1 MPRHPLK
8 APRLAPVAAALFLA
22 AAPPPF
28 IAAAHAQT
36 AAQTAAQA
44 PAPAASGFVGPLLA
58 SRVASNRN
66 DYAEAAE
73 YLARALRGDPTN
85 PFLVDSALI
94 AAIGLGD
101 FAAAARYAQDMANLG
116 APSQAAALTRV
127 SHAFVQERFGDV
139 VDALDAGPVG
149 GPLVDGLARAWAEL
163 GRGRMSDALAAF
175 ETVIRTEGMEV
186 FGQFNKA
193 IALAAVGDF
202 EGADFILSGEA
213 AGPLPLDRRGVIARA
228 QILSQLGRQAAA
240 VELLDAAFGAPLDEE
255 LTALRDSL
263 AAGEMLPFDMVRGA
277 ADGMAEVFY
286 MLAEALRG
294 DAGDEYTLIFARNAE
309 FLRPDHVPALLLTG
323 RLLTGIG
330 QHMLAVATYDRI
342 GRDDAQYHVA
352 QVGRADALFSAG
364 DAEAAIAAIEALLQT
379 HARFASIHITLG
391 DFLRRESRFAEATI
405 AYDAAI
411 ERLGTPAPGHWVVY
425 YTRAI
430 THERVGNWPEAE
442 ADFRK
447 ALELNPEE
455 PHVLNYLGYS
465 LVERREKL
473 DEALDM
479 IERAVA
485 GEPDNGY
492 ITDSLGWA
500 YYRLGRYE
508 EAVPV
513 MERAVELATTD
524 PVINDH
530 LGDVYW
536 AVGRVREAEF
546 QWRRALSYGP
556 SDDLDL
562 ERVRRKLEV
571 GLDQVLIEEGA
582 EPHLAGAHGN

>member
-1 MPRHPLK
+1 VTKNPPKRVPR
-8 APRLAPVAAALFLA
+8 ARLALAVVAGFGLLVGLAPGSTGQAL
-22 AAPPPF
+22 
-28 IAAAHAQT
+28 AQG
-36 AAQTAAQA
+36 ARDD
-44 PAPAASGFVGPLLA
+44 GGLVGPLLA
-58 SRVASNRN
+58 ARVASSRN
-66 DYAEAAE
+66 DYAEAVA
-73 YLARALRGDPTN
+73 YLDRALDRDPQN
-85 PFLVDSALI
+85 AFLIESALI
-94 AAIGLGD
+94 ARIGLGD
-101 FAAAARYAQDMANLG
+101 FEGALVHAEQLAGLGLDAQASGLLRLARDFRAAEYDAAIA
-116 APSQAAALTRV
+116 
-127 SHAFVQERFGDV
+127 
-139 VDALDAGPVG
+139 ALDAGPLG

-175 ETVIRTEGMEV
+175 ADVIETEGMAV

-193 IALAAVGDF
+193 LALAHVGDV
-202 EGADFILSGEA
+202 EGADLILSGEA
-213 AGPLPLDRRGVIARA
+213 AGALPLDRRGVIARL
-228 QILSQLGRQAAA
+228 QILSQLDRQETAI
-240 VELLDAAFGAPLDEE
+240 ELLDAAFGNEPDAE
-255 LTALRDSL
+255 LARLRADL
-263 AAGEMLPFDMVRGA
+263 ADGAVLPFDMVTNAG
-277 ADGMAEVFY
+277 DGLAEVLY
-286 MLAEALRG
+286 MLAEVLRG
-294 DAGDEYTLIFARNAE
+294 DAGDEYTLMFARMAQY
-309 FLRPDHVPALLLTG
+309 LRPDHVPALLLTG
-323 RLLTGIG
+323 RMLSGLG
-330 QHMLAVATYDRI
+330 QHHLAVETFDQVA
-342 GRDDAQYHVA
+342 RDEAQYHVA

-364 DAEAAIAAIEALLQT
+364 DADTAIAAMETLIGT
-379 HARFASIHITLG
+379 HGNFATIHVTLG
-391 DFLRRESRFAEATI
+391 DFLRRESRFDEASQ

-411 ERLGTPAPGHWVVY
+411 ELLGDPAPSHWVVY

-430 THERVGNWPEAE
+430 THERVGRWPEAE
-442 ADFRK
+442 ADFRT

-500 YYRLGRYE
+500 FYRLGRYE

-536 AVGRVREAEF
+536 AVGRTREARF

-556 SDDLDL
+556 SDDLDMD
-562 ERVRRKLEV
+562 RVRRKLEV
-571 GLDQVLIEEGA
+571 GLDQVLIDEGA
-582 EPHLAGAHGN
+582 EPHLAGAHAN